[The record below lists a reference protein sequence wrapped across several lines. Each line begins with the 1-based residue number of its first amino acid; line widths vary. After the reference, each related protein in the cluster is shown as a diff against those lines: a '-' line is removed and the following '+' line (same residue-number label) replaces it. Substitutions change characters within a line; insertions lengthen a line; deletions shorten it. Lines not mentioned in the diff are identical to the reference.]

1 MIAEKDLPVSKV
13 SKFVSHLCVMAT
25 RLSISF
31 WVGGAILF
39 VITSVAE
46 QRHSQFD
53 SGIRDQLAT
62 IRFPL
67 YYIFG
72 WCCLGVT
79 LVSSMIALVLN
90 KGCLRKRL
98 LACFCLTLLSTGIA
112 IIDYKWVYLPLQV
125 LITPPGQARTQQ
137 FMALHD
143 QSRIINEVHLTIA
156 LVAAI
161 IICIPEKT
169 PVECKG

>member
-1 MIAEKDLPVSKV
+1 MLNVSKIM
-13 SKFVSHLCVMAT
+13 SHLCVMMT
-25 RLSISF
+25 RLAITF

-46 QRHSQFD
+46 QRHPLFD
-53 SGIRDQLAT
+53 SLIRDQLAT

-72 WCCLGVT
+72 WGCLATT
-79 LVSSMIALVLN
+79 LLASLIAAMLN

-98 LACFCLTLLSTGIA
+98 LACFFLTLLSTVIA
-112 IIDYKWVYLPLQV
+112 VVDYKWVYLPLQT

-137 FMALHD
+137 FITLHD

-156 LVAAI
+156 LIAAI
-161 IICIPEKT
+161 IVCLPEK
-169 PVECKG
+169 PQGECRT

>member
-1 MIAEKDLPVSKV
+1 MLNVSKLM
-13 SKFVSHLCVMAT
+13 SHLCVMAA
-25 RLSISF
+25 RLAISF

-46 QRHSQFD
+46 QRHPQFD
-53 SGIRDQLAT
+53 SLIRDQLAT

-72 WCCLGVT
+72 WGCLGTT
-79 LVSSMIALVLN
+79 LVASLVAAMTN
-90 KGCLRKRL
+90 KGCLRKRM

-112 IIDYKWVYLPLQV
+112 VIDYKWVYQPLQE

-137 FMALHD
+137 FITLHD
-143 QSRIINEVHLTIA
+143 QSRLINEVHLTIA
-156 LVAAI
+156 LIAAI
-161 IICIPEKT
+161 IICLPEK
-169 PVECKG
+169 PQGECKM